1 MLHYTVAWV
10 AVGARYSR
18 QEAFPE
24 IARHAGEQCSKH
36 CIGFQP
42 VSGFGV
48 ETGLNPDGPFGERT
62 IQNRPYLRAIQPRV

>member
-10 AVGARYSR
+10 AMGARYFR

-24 IARHAGEQCSKH
+24 IARHAGAQCS
-36 CIGFQP
+36 IGFQP

-48 ETGLNPDGPFGERT
+48 ETGLNSDGLFGERT
-62 IQNRPYLRAIQPRV
+62 IQNRPLSSRHSTLG

>member
-1 MLHYTVAWV
+1 V

-24 IARHAGEQCSKH
+24 IARHAGEQCS
-36 CIGFQP
+36 IGFQP

-48 ETGLNPDGPFGERT
+48 ETGLNSDGPFGERT
-62 IQNRPYLRAIQPRV
+62 IQNSP